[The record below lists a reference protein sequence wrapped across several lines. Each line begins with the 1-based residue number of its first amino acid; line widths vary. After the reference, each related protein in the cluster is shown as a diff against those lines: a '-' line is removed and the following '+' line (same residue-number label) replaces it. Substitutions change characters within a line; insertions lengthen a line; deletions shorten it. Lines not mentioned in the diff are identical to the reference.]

1 MSYQKRLYGTTI
13 IDCSKLEEIEENGTI
28 ELEYY
33 RTKSDMMLLEDSK
46 PYGVEIIKRNVK
58 NEMMNIEQKVV
69 NHLFKQE
76 KEISQL
82 LELLMN
88 NKVTPIALDD
98 IITDMQSV

>member
-1 MSYQKRLYGTTI
+1 MEYQKRLYGTTI
-13 IDCSKLEEIEENGTI
+13 IDCSKSDDVKENGTI

-33 RTKSDMMLLEDSK
+33 KTQSNMKLLENSK

-58 NEMMNIEQKVV
+58 DEVINIEQKVV

-76 KEISQL
+76 NEISQL
-82 LELLMN
+82 LETLMN

>member
-1 MSYQKRLYGTTI
+1 MEYQKRLYGMAT
-13 IDCSKLEEIEENGTI
+13 IDCSKSDEVKENGTI

-33 RTKSDMMLLEDSK
+33 KTKSNMMLSENSK

-58 NEMMNIEQKVV
+58 NEITNIEQKVV

-82 LELLMN
+82 LETLIK

-98 IITDMQSV
+98 IIEDMQSV